1 MPPKLNHTSNHH
13 TSDPDN
19 EVVCPIKSADGS
31 NCRKKCLGEKRF
43 RSMQEHIRRAHPEYY
58 IPKLPATKESF
69 DLMVNSPPSE
79 RPPRVELWS
88 PTSAPRQPR
97 SQPADHHHNDQYAV
111 GGPSAGVFN
120 APMSVAYD
128 GLSSYGFQGGL
139 GPVQIAPDGY
149 GLPAEYRRGSLIPAA
164 SAAAALAQLHYA
176 RPDGEWDNDQVGPDC
191 ADDAAPSAK
200 YMRQNYFNDHVTDA
214 KRAHMVDPTLS
225 AGQQFLDSQ
234 YQEDQSNP
242 SGLSLLK
249 SPSSRQNTL
258 PPMQRTI
265 SHSSHKNSLTQ
276 SARKAKHERDKI
288 KNENRKALSAEPNMY
303 GKRWEDLI
311 DAATSATEEDRD
323 LTPLPVSPY
332 KSPQVGA
339 RTPLAPFALGSQFQ
353 SYTASPLQQTLT
365 PPPADAD
372 GPPLD
377 MGPFP
382 SVEDN
387 AVSSSIDS
395 NQSGNNFHIMPSQN
409 LSSDS
414 SPMFSNPVQ
423 IYCAGCR
430 RLSILKECFACTEC
444 ICGLCTGCVE
454 ALMAE
459 QSRGRIAQ
467 CPRCR
472 TMSGRFKQFQLDI
485 R

>member
-13 TSDPDN
+13 ASDPDN

-97 SQPADHHHNDQYAV
+97 PQTADHHRNNDQYAV
-111 GGPSAGVFN
+111 GGPSA
-120 APMSVAYD
+120 
-128 GLSSYGFQGGL
+128 GGL

-164 SAAAALAQLHYA
+164 NAAAALAQLHYA
-176 RPDGEWDNDQVGPDC
+176 RPDGEWDNDQ
-191 ADDAAPSAK
+191 
-200 YMRQNYFNDHVTDA
+200 NYFNDHVSDA

-234 YQEDQSNP
+234 YQEDQGTP
-242 SGLSLLK
+242 TGLSLLK

-258 PPMQRTI
+258 PPMQRSI

-387 AVSSSIDS
+387 PVSSSIDS

-409 LSSDS
+409 MSSDS

-444 ICGLCTGCVE
+444 ICGLCSGCVD

>member
-1 MPPKLNHTSNHH
+1 
-13 TSDPDN
+13 
-19 EVVCPIKSADGS
+19 
-31 NCRKKCLGEKRF
+31 
-43 RSMQEHIRRAHPEYY
+43 MQEHIRRAHPEYY

-69 DLMVNSPPSE
+69 DLMINSPPSE

-97 SQPADHHHNDQYAV
+97 SQPADHHHNNDQYAV

-120 APMSVAYD
+120 APVSVAYD

-164 SAAAALAQLHYA
+164 SAAATLAQLHYA
-176 RPDGEWDNDQVGPDC
+176 RPDGEWENDQVGPVC

-234 YQEDQSNP
+234 YQEDQSHP

-258 PPMQRTI
+258 PPMQRSI
-265 SHSSHKNSLTQ
+265 SHSSRPRKNSLTQ

-288 KNENRKALSAEPNMY
+288 KSENRKALSAEPNMY

-323 LTPLPVSPY
+323 LTPV
-332 KSPQVGA
+332 
-339 RTPLAPFALGSQFQ
+339 RWIQF
-353 SYTASPLQQTLT
+353 SFVTNGY
-365 PPPADAD
+365 
-372 GPPLD
+372 
-377 MGPFP
+377 
-382 SVEDN
+382 
-387 AVSSSIDS
+387 
-395 NQSGNNFHIMPSQN
+395 H
-409 LSSDS
+409 
-414 SPMFSNPVQ
+414 
-423 IYCAGCR
+423 
-430 RLSILKECFACTEC
+430 
-444 ICGLCTGCVE
+444 
-454 ALMAE
+454 
-459 QSRGRIAQ
+459 
-467 CPRCR
+467 
-472 TMSGRFKQFQLDI
+472 
-485 R
+485 